1 MSLPTSNERIQYV
14 DRLKLT
20 LEDFKAL
27 EKGQTILIKALRP
40 KYVRSGDEE
49 DYFFSLIKGIDKTV
63 TYEIYSSWSSSIFTE
78 NGDTFIGVV
87 LSTEEEF
94 PQEEDATLISY
105 ASYRKR
111 CSQWTGRDKMA
122 AMKVKRAA
130 GAKRR
135 HKDAIKDGCNIRIRR
150 TAQEIVAVMAADARK
165 TIGVFVSELIE
176 AEDRKLKAETNGT
189 QK

>member
-1 MSLPTSNERIQYV
+1 MSLPVSNERIQYV

-40 KYVRSGDEE
+40 QYVRPGDDE

-63 TYEIYSSWSSSIFTE
+63 TYEIHASWSSSIFIE
-78 NGDTFIGVV
+78 NGDSFIGVV
-87 LSTEEEF
+87 LSAKDEY
-94 PQEEDATLISY
+94 PQEEDAALISY

-150 TAQEIVAVMAADARK
+150 TAQEIAAARAADAQK

-176 AEDRKLKAETNGT
+176 ADEERRKKAE
-189 QK
+189 K